1 MLSAALYR
9 RLEQEVEYVRARG
22 FEPLQREQMVLNY
35 VRNHGHITRSEAADL
50 CQVTPR
56 QAGRLLAGMVQKRSD
71 FEIIG
76 SRRWARYVI
85 RED

>member
-1 MLSAALYR
+1 MLSAALYG
-9 RLEQEVEYVRARG
+9 RLHQEVEYVRARG

-35 VRNHGHITRSEAADL
+35 VRNHGEIARSEAAEL
-50 CQVTPR
+50 CQLTPR
-56 QAGRLLAGMVQKRSD
+56 QAGRLLADMIGKYPE
-71 FEIIG
+71 FEMTG